1 VLHSRERRYAFVFLL
16 LALNA
21 LMSLVGA
28 AVVEHGWLAAGL
40 NLFNVSA
47 IVWLALAAS
56 LSLTWQAEPG
66 SSPHF
71 LDSTVFAATA
81 IAALVPVPTL
91 SAALLTLI
99 AAWAIWTSAPASAL
113 RRASIIMLSLT
124 AFLLWG
130 RIALAWGAGPLLAA
144 DARFVGLLADTR
156 SAGNAVYFADG
167 TNFVIAPGCSS
178 LHGIS
183 LALILWTTVVQYF
196 AVRLTPRVWLTLAL
210 ALVGSVLVNGLR
222 LAVIAWNPHDFN
234 YWHTGGG
241 GVLFGWIALGVIV
254 AVVYGGLGR
263 ARRLA

>member
-1 VLHSRERRYAFVFLL
+1 MLHSRERRYALVFLL

-21 LMSLVGA
+21 LMTFVGA

-40 NLFNVSA
+40 NLFNISA
-47 IVWLALAAS
+47 IVWLALVAS
-56 LSLTWQAEPG
+56 LALIWQAKPG
-66 SSPHF
+66 SSHRF
-71 LDSTVFAATA
+71 FDNVAVAAA
-81 IAALVPVPTL
+81 VVAALVPVPAL

-99 AAWAIWTSAPASAL
+99 AAWAVWSSAPGSPL

-144 DARFVGLLADTR
+144 DARFVGLIADTR

-196 AVRLTPRVWLTLAL
+196 SVRLTPPVWVTLAL
-210 ALVGSVLVNGLR
+210 ALIASVLVNGLR
-222 LAVIAWNPHDFN
+222 LAVIAWNPHDFS

-263 ARRLA
+263 ARRLV